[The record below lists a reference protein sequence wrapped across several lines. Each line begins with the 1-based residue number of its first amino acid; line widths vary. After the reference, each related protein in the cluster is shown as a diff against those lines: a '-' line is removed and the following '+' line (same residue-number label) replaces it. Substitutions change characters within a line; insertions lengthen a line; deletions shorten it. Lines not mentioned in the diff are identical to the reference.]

1 MNKHWFE
8 KLADHMGD
16 AYLNYA
22 FTKGTEQEVEFL
34 ISALGLQSGMSL
46 LDVGCGPGRHAH
58 AFAERGINVLGID
71 ISQTFID
78 IATKGS
84 PPGASFERVDAR
96 EMSYDQQYDVVISLC
111 QGAFGLA
118 GHPSLPVSSADP
130 DGEILRRMAEALVP
144 GGKIALTAFS
154 SYFQIRYLEDS
165 DTFFVAQGVNNEK
178 TQIRN
183 ASGEHIEEEL
193 WTSCFT
199 PRELRLLAERAGLT
213 VLSMWSVT
221 PGKYREAP
229 LSINEPEILV
239 IAER

>member
-1 MNKHWFE
+1 MSNHWFE
-8 KLADHMGD
+8 KLADHMGE

-34 ISALGLQSGMSL
+34 ISTLDLQPGMTL

-58 AFAERGINVLGID
+58 AFAERGINVHGID

-78 IATKGS
+78 IAAERA
-84 PPGASFERVDAR
+84 PCGASFERVDAR
-96 EMSYDQQYDVVISLC
+96 KMSYDQQYDVVISLC

-118 GHPSLPVSSADP
+118 GNPSLPVISTDP
-130 DGEILRRMAEALVP
+130 DGEILCRMAEALVP
-144 GGKIALTAFS
+144 GGKIAMTAFS
-154 SYFQIRYLEDS
+154 SYFQMRYLEEG
-165 DTFFVAQGVNNEK
+165 DTFFAAQGVNNEK
-178 TQIRN
+178 AQIRN
-183 ASGEHIEEEL
+183 ASGEQIEEEL

-199 PRELRLLAERAGLT
+199 PRELRLLAERAGLSI
-213 VLSMWSVT
+213 LSMWSVT